1 MPQTDN
7 ADLALISQ
15 PEVLKL
21 FGVSPMTLWRW
32 RKAKGFPPEVRVAS
46 RVYFRRADVAQ
57 FLDANTA
64 HHHRAAATELQRGEG

>member
-1 MPQTDN
+1 MNTIQSDN
-7 ADLALISQ
+7 NNFDLALISQ

-46 RVYFRRADVAQ
+46 RVYFRRSDVAK

-64 HHHRAAATELQRGEG
+64 KDVFDELTK

>member
-1 MPQTDN
+1 MTQTDN

-15 PEVLKL
+15 PEVIKL

-32 RKAKGFPPEVRVAS
+32 RKAKGFLPEVRVAS
-46 RVYFRRADVAQ
+46 RVYFRRADVAK

-64 HHHRAAATELQRGEG
+64 RDPVQELENR